1 MILPF
6 SDAYRK
12 DLVQMMREFYHSPA
26 VLSPVPD
33 EHFDRTV
40 NLVCQGT
47 PFAAGHIM
55 LQDEKPAGYALL
67 AFTYSNEAGG
77 MVLWLEE
84 FYVRPDFRGK
94 GLGTEYFQYLFREY
108 DGKIARMRLEIEPE
122 NEKALRLYE
131 RMGLEKLPYEQLY
144 REFEK

>member
-1 MILPF
+1 MIIPF
-6 SDAYRK
+6 NSLYQEDM
-12 DLVQMMREFYHSPA
+12 LQMMREFYHSPA

-33 EHFDRTV
+33 EHFQRTCKE
-40 NLVCQGT
+40 LLGGT
-47 PFAAGHIM
+47 PFAAAHIL

-77 MVLWLEE
+77 IVLWLEE

-94 GLGTEYFQYLFREY
+94 GLGTEYFQFLFREY
-108 DGKIARMRLEIEPE
+108 EGKIARMRLEIEPE

-131 RMGLEKLPYEQLY
+131 RMGFEKLPYEQLY